1 MLADINLKGVKAVAE
16 SLGERAAA
24 VELDIRS
31 ENAWDAAIAATIEQ
45 FDRFDALIN
54 NAAVVHTGYARD
66 VSLDRHRHTIETNF
80 LGPLVGT
87 LAALK
92 TFRKQ
97 GRGHVVTVCSMTAF
111 MPFPGIASYGAS
123 KQALRAF
130 HHALAL
136 EERNEPINF
145 TIVHPTS
152 TQTPMLDQERDDDA
166 ASLAFASE
174 PVSAEFV
181 AETVL
186 RAFERKTVEVFMP
199 PEMAYSIRMLGTN
212 PKKLR
217 SLFDQMDQIGKDAQR
232 AARANLST

>member
-1 MLADINLKGVKAVAE
+1 
-16 SLGERAAA
+16 
-24 VELDIRS
+24 
-31 ENAWDAAIAATIEQ
+31 
-45 FDRFDALIN
+45 
-54 NAAVVHTGYARD
+54 
-66 VSLDRHRHTIETNF
+66 
-80 LGPLVGT
+80 
-87 LAALK
+87 
-92 TFRKQ
+92 
-97 GRGHVVTVCSMTAF
+97 
-111 MPFPGIASYGAS
+111 
-123 KQALRAF
+123 
-130 HHALAL
+130 
-136 EERNEPINF
+136 
-145 TIVHPTS
+145 
-152 TQTPMLDQERDDDA
+152 MLDQERDDDA